1 MVTTILPI
9 MQLILAFGNIC
20 ILFYGFKKFLNKPH
34 DSLEERVNKCES
46 DIKDVKQSL
55 FRGDGKFQEQERAL
69 KVIIRATLALVEFEM
84 QYCIEEK
91 KVLTDGLKNSKA
103 DLEKFLAR
111 KYKDQNAI

>member
-84 QYCIEEK
+84 QYC
-91 KVLTDGLKNSKA
+91 LTEHKEMSKG
-103 DLEKFLAR
+103 LEKAKEALDEFVAE
-111 KYKDQNAI
+111 K

>member
-1 MVTTILPI
+1 MITTILPI

-84 QYCIEEK
+84 QYC
-91 KVLTDGLKNSKA
+91 LTEHKEMSKG
-103 DLEKFLAR
+103 LEKAKEALDEFVAE
-111 KYKDQNAI
+111 K